1 MVFSSNWNFH
11 QHSLS
16 IFYIK
21 KGSVMFTNFVIRY
34 LETHPSVF
42 NIMCT
47 IMVHTKGTKYRHQ
60 TRNSNFHLLRTN
72 NNNKKKSF
80 SKLIQIFGEIFNS
93 AAGHDEMQPFRKQCH
108 KSLHF
113 MLFADFMILLFK
125 YPAAAIVGDV
135 IRDARAISAACKLV
149 MFAA

>member
-47 IMVHTKGTKYRHQ
+47 IMVHTKSTHIKHVILIFIYYARIII
-60 TRNSNFHLLRTN
+60 T
-72 NNNKKKSF
+72 KKKSF

-135 IRDARAISAACKLV
+135 IRDGRAISAACKLV

>member
-1 MVFSSNWNFH
+1 MGFFSSNWNFH

-42 NIMCT
+42 NIMFT
-47 IMVHTKGTKYRHQ
+47 IMVYTKGTDIKHVILIFIYYARIIIQKIIVFKAH
-60 TRNSNFHLLRTN
+60 SNFRRDLQQCGNRRN
-72 NNNKKKSF
+72 
-80 SKLIQIFGEIFNS
+80 
-93 AAGHDEMQPFRKQCH
+93 EMQPFRKQCH

-113 MLFADFMILLFK
+113 MLFADFMILLFR
-125 YPAAAIVGDV
+125 YPIVGDV
-135 IRDARAISAACKLV
+135 IS
-149 MFAA
+149 

>member
-1 MVFSSNWNFH
+1 MLEYEREWDYTW
-11 QHSLS
+11 
-16 IFYIK
+16 ITK
-21 KGSVMFTNFVIRY
+21 IR
-34 LETHPSVF
+34 
-42 NIMCT
+42 I
-47 IMVHTKGTKYRHQ
+47 G
-60 TRNSNFHLLRTN
+60 
-72 NNNKKKSF
+72 F

-135 IRDARAISAACKLV
+135 IRDARAISVACKLV